1 MKQSS
6 SAVRSLQRL
15 VAAAALCAVTTP
27 AASAQWEPS
36 GRIAGA
42 LQIDLGEGESDE
54 RRFGGALTV
63 DLWSALGP
71 ARLGFVTGLG
81 ALTRGDDDENRIY
94 APLGLSVGAGTSG
107 HTVDFTVLARGGI
120 WGGATN
126 QGLRVGA
133 FLGGG
138 ASLDLRID
146 DVLSVAVALDV
157 WVFFREE
164 TRVALSPS
172 IGLQWIVGQDAS

>member
-1 MKQSS
+1 MHFLFPVKRVQSLL
-6 SAVRSLQRL
+6 AV
-15 VAAAALCAVTTP
+15 ATLCATLTP
-27 AASAQWEPS
+27 TEASAQWEPS
-36 GRIAGA
+36 GRLAGS
-42 LQIDLGEGESDE
+42 LQIDLGGDGDE
-54 RRFGGALTV
+54 RRLGGALTV

-81 ALTRGDDDENRIY
+81 ALTRGDDDDNRIY

-107 HTVDFTVLARGGI
+107 NRVDFTVLARGGI

-172 IGLQWIVGQDAS
+172 IGLQWIVEREPS